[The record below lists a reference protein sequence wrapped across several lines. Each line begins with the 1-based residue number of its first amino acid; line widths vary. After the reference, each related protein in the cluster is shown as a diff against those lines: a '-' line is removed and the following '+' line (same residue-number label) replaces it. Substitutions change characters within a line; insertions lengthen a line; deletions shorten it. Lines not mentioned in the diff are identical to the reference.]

1 MAVEGLLGNS
11 LWCNFDS
18 LRFLI
23 ERNPGSMV
31 ILVAIIG
38 FLFYRLQKF
47 LLDFLFFV
55 FAHAPIGKKTKD
67 ALRQCRVRQ
76 TQRDREVC
84 IDQVAVGW
92 IQKTVHT
99 IRWIFEAF
107 LNLVALLLVALGAGI
122 LYLIISPPLSCA
134 VPGNYGIF
142 VPAVFKEISYKGGE
156 FLYVDE
162 TNRSFVRIW
171 PGKDREFGR
180 NGPALA
186 DLEDKYHSKKGE
198 ASRTAQTKVFEID
211 ERPMR
216 GHDYFVLNWRDRDN
230 FNVYFV
236 ARLVARQNGKRYIDS
251 LEITSPAHG
260 NALLGYDYKVLFCN
274 FMKPSTADMTEE
286 CTKV

>member
-1 MAVEGLLGNS
+1 VEGLLGNS

-18 LRFLI
+18 ARFLV
-23 ERNPGSMV
+23 ERNPGSIV
-31 ILVAIIG
+31 ILVAIAG
-38 FLFYRLQKF
+38 FIFVRLQKF
-47 LLDFLFFV
+47 FLDFLFFV
-55 FAHAPIGKKTKD
+55 FTHIPIGKKTKD
-67 ALRQCRVRQ
+67 AVLQCRAKP

-84 IDQVAVGW
+84 VNQVADGW
-92 IQKTVHT
+92 VQNTLRT
-99 IRWIFEAF
+99 ISWLFQTF
-107 LNLVALLLVALGAGI
+107 LNVVAVVLLLVGAAI
-122 LYLIISPPLSCA
+122 FFLIISPPLSCA
-134 VPGNYGIF
+134 IPGNYGVF

-171 PGKDREFGR
+171 PGKDREFGT

-186 DLEDKYHSKKGE
+186 DLEDKYHSKKAE

-216 GHDYFVLNWRDRDN
+216 GQDYFVLNWRDRDN

-236 ARLVARQNGKRYIDS
+236 ARLVTRRNGKRYIDS
-251 LEITSPAHG
+251 LEITSPVHG

-274 FMKPSTADMTEE
+274 FKKPSTADMTEE